1 MGWQLAGGKILMN
14 KIELLAP
21 AGSLEKLKTAILF
34 GADAVYCGGLNFGL
48 RAGADNFTVEELKE
62 GIKFAHQHDKKV
74 YMTLN
79 MIPHNKELAQLPEY
93 IEKIKELKLDA
104 LIISDPGVFAFV
116 KKEMPEMEIHISTQA
131 NNVNWASALFWAEQ
145 GAERIILARE
155 LDRDEIKEIAEKT
168 EGKVELEYFVHGAM
182 CISYSGR
189 CLLSNYFVGRDA
201 NKGDCAQ
208 SCRWQYHL
216 VEEQRPGEYYPIE
229 ENDQGTFVMNS
240 RDLNLAEE
248 IPELIEMGLSSLKV
262 EGRMKSVHYAATVIN
277 TYRQLIDQYFAD
289 PENYEADPKLL
300 AELRKISHRD
310 YTKGFYYGKP
320 GSEGQRYE
328 SSSYLRSY
336 DFMGVV
342 KDYDPAAKEAVIE
355 VRNKIFKGDELELV
369 VPGQKTF
376 TINADYLLDEEGAE
390 IKAAPHPKQLI
401 KIPLTKEVPVGSL
414 LRRQKEN

>member
-1 MGWQLAGGKILMN
+1 MN
-14 KIELLAP
+14 KLELLAP

-48 RAGADNFTVEELKE
+48 RAGADNFTVEELAE
-62 GIKFAHQHDKKV
+62 GIEFAHQRDKKV

-93 IEKIKELKLDA
+93 IEQIKKLNLDA
-104 LIISDPGVFAFV
+104 LIISDPGVFAFI

-155 LDRDEIKEIAEKT
+155 LSRNEIEEIADKT
-168 EGKVELEYFVHGAM
+168 AGKVELEYFVHGAM

-208 SCRWQYHL
+208 SCRWKYHL
-216 VEEQRPGEYYPIE
+216 VEEKRPGEYYPIE
-229 ENDQGTFVMNS
+229 ENDQGTFIMNS

-248 IPELIEMGLSSLKV
+248 IPELIELGLSSLKI
-262 EGRMKSVHYAATVIN
+262 EGRMKSVHYTATVVN
-277 TYRQLIDQYFAD
+277 TYRQLIDQYYENPENFETD
-289 PENYEADPKLL
+289 PELL

-320 GSEGQRYE
+320 GAEGQRYE
-328 SSSYLRSY
+328 SSSYLRTY
-336 DFMGVV
+336 DFMGVI
-342 KDYDPAAKEAVIE
+342 KDYDPTQKEAVVE
-355 VRNKIFKGDELELV
+355 VRNKIFKGDQLELV
-369 VPGQKTF
+369 VPGQKSF
-376 TINADYLLDEEGAE
+376 TITANYLLNEEGE
-390 IKAAPHPKQLI
+390 KIEAAPHPKQLI
-401 KIPLTKEVPVGSL
+401 KIPLASEVPDGSL

>member
-1 MGWQLAGGKILMN
+1 MN
-14 KIELLAP
+14 KVELLAP

-48 RAGADNFTVEELKE
+48 RAGADNFTVEELKA
-62 GIKFAHQHDKKV
+62 GIEFAHQRDKKV

-79 MIPHNKELAQLPEY
+79 MIPHNEELAQLPEY
-93 IEKIKELKLDA
+93 IEQIKELNLDA

-116 KKEMPEMEIHISTQA
+116 KEEMPEMEIHISTQA

-155 LDRDEIKEIAEKT
+155 LSRDEVREIAEKT
-168 EGKVELEYFVHGAM
+168 AGKIELEYFVHGAM

-208 SCRWQYHL
+208 SCRWKYHL
-216 VEEQRPGEYYPIE
+216 VEEKRPGEYYPIA
-229 ENDQGTFVMNS
+229 ENDEGTFIMNS

-248 IPELIEMGLSSLKV
+248 IPELIEMGLSSLKI
-262 EGRMKSVHYAATVIN
+262 EGRMKSVHYAATVVN
-277 TYRQLIDQYFAD
+277 TYRQLIDQYYED
-289 PENYEADPKLL
+289 PKNFEPDPKLL

-320 GSEGQRYE
+320 GAEGQRYE
-328 SSSYLRSY
+328 SSSYLRTY
-336 DFMGVV
+336 DFMGVI
-342 KDYDPAAKEAVIE
+342 KDYDAAKQEAVVE
-355 VRNKIFKGDELELV
+355 VRNKIFKGDQLELI
-369 VPGQKTF
+369 VPGRKTF
-376 TINADYLLDEEGAE
+376 TINAAYLINEEGKE
-390 IKAAPHPKQLI
+390 IEAAPHPKQLI
-401 KIPLTKEVPVGSL
+401 KIPISSEIPAGSL
-414 LRRQKEN
+414 LRRKKGD

>member
-1 MGWQLAGGKILMN
+1 MN
-14 KIELLAP
+14 KVELLAP

-48 RAGADNFTVEELKE
+48 RAGADNFTVEELEE
-62 GIKFAHQHDKKV
+62 GIEFAHQRNKKV

-93 IEKIKELKLDA
+93 IDQIKKLNLDA
-104 LIISDPGVFAFV
+104 LIISDPGVFAAV
-116 KKEMPEMEIHISTQA
+116 KKEMPEMEVHISTQA
-131 NNVNWASALFWAEQ
+131 NNVNWASALFWADQ

-155 LDRDEIKEIAEKT
+155 LSREEIKEIIAKT
-168 EGKVELEYFVHGAM
+168 KGRVELEYFVHGAM

-208 SCRWQYHL
+208 SCRWKYHL
-216 VEEQRPGEYYPIE
+216 VEEKRPGEYYPVE
-229 ENDQGTFVMNS
+229 ENDQGTFIMNS

-248 IPELIEMGLSSLKV
+248 IPELIDIGLSSLKI
-262 EGRMKSVHYAATVIN
+262 EGRMKSIHYAATVVN
-277 TYRQLIDQYFAD
+277 TYRQLIDQYYRDPENFKAD
-289 PENYEADPKLL
+289 PELL

-320 GSEGQRYE
+320 GAEGQRYE

-342 KDYDPAAKEAVIE
+342 REYDNSKKEAVVE
-355 VRNKIFKGDELELV
+355 VRNKIFKGDELEFI

-376 TINADYLLDEEGAE
+376 TVNASYLLNEEGAE
-390 IKAAPHPKQLI
+390 IDSAPHPKQLI
-401 KIPLTKEVPVGSL
+401 RIPLKIEVPAGSL

>member
-1 MGWQLAGGKILMN
+1 MN
-14 KIELLAP
+14 KVELLAP

-48 RAGADNFTVEELKE
+48 RAGADNFTVEELEE
-62 GIKFAHQHDKKV
+62 GIEFAHQRDKKV

-79 MIPHNKELAQLPEY
+79 MIPHNQELAQLPEY
-93 IEKIKELKLDA
+93 IEEIKKLKLDA
-104 LIISDPGVFAFV
+104 LIISDPGVFAAV
-116 KKEMPEMEIHISTQA
+116 RREMPEMEIHISTQA

-155 LDRDEIKEIAEKT
+155 LSRDEIKEIAAKT

-208 SCRWQYHL
+208 SCRWKYHL
-216 VEEQRPGEYYPIE
+216 VEEKRPGEYYPIE
-229 ENDQGTFVMNS
+229 ENDQGTFIMNS

-248 IPELIEMGLSSLKV
+248 IPELIELGISSLKI
-262 EGRMKSVHYAATVIN
+262 EGRMKSVHYAATVVN
-277 TYRQLIDQYFAD
+277 TYRQLIDRYYED
-289 PENYEADPKLL
+289 PDNYEADPELL

-320 GSEGQRYE
+320 GAEGQRYE
-328 SSSYLRSY
+328 SSSYLRTY

-342 KDYDPAAKEAVIE
+342 KDYDSENKEAVVE
-355 VRNKIFKGDELELV
+355 VRNKIFKGDELELI

-376 TINADYLLDEEGAE
+376 TVTADYLLDEEGAE
-390 IKAAPHPKQLI
+390 IEAAPHPKQLI
-401 KIPLTKEVPVGSL
+401 KIPLAAEVPAGSL

>member
-1 MGWQLAGGKILMN
+1 MN
-14 KIELLAP
+14 KVELLAP

-48 RAGADNFTVEELKE
+48 RAGADNFTVEELIE
-62 GIKFAHQHDKKV
+62 GIEYAHRRDKKV

-79 MIPHNKELAQLPEY
+79 MIPHNQELAQLPEY
-93 IEKIKELKLDA
+93 IEKIKKLKLDA
-104 LIISDPGVFAFV
+104 LIISDPGVFALV
-116 KKEMPEMEIHISTQA
+116 NREMPEMEIHISTQA

-155 LDRDEIKEIAEKT
+155 LSREEIKEIAART
-168 EGKVELEYFVHGAM
+168 EGEIELEYFVHGAM

-208 SCRWQYHL
+208 SCRWKYHL
-216 VEEQRPGEYYPIE
+216 VEEKRPGEYYPIE
-229 ENDQGTFVMNS
+229 ENDQGTFIMNS

-248 IPELIEMGLSSLKV
+248 IPELIEMGLSSLKI
-262 EGRMKSVHYAATVIN
+262 EGRMKSVHYAATVVN
-277 TYRQLIDQYFAD
+277 TYRQLIDGYYQD
-289 PENYEADPKLL
+289 PENFKPDPELL

-320 GSEGQRYE
+320 GAAGQRYE
-328 SSSYLRSY
+328 SSSYLRTY

-342 KDYDPAAKEAVIE
+342 RDYDSEAEEALVE
-355 VRNKIFKGDELELV
+355 VRNKIFKGDQLELV
-369 VPGQKTF
+369 VPGRKTF
-376 TINADYLLDEEGAE
+376 TITAAYLLDQEGAE
-390 IKAAPHPKQLI
+390 IEAAPHPKQLI
-401 KIPLTKEVPVGSL
+401 KIPLTQKVPAGSL
-414 LRRQKEN
+414 LRREKEN

>member
-1 MGWQLAGGKILMN
+1 MDKV
-14 KIELLAP
+14 ELLAP
-21 AGSLEKLKTAILF
+21 AGSLEKLKTAIFF

-48 RAGADNFTVEELKE
+48 RAGADNFTVQELKE
-62 GIKFAHQHDKKV
+62 GIDFAHQRDKKV

-79 MIPHNKELAQLPEY
+79 MIPHNKELDQLPEY
-93 IEKIKELKLDA
+93 IEKIKELDLDA

-155 LDRDEIKEIAEKT
+155 LSKEEIKEIAQKT
-168 EGKVELEYFVHGAM
+168 DGEVELEYFVHGAM

-208 SCRWQYHL
+208 SCRWKYHL
-216 VEEQRPGEYYPIE
+216 VEEKRPGEYYPIE
-229 ENDQGTFVMNS
+229 ENDQGTFIMNS

-248 IPELIEMGLSSLKV
+248 IGELIELGLSSLKV

-277 TYRQLIDQYFAD
+277 TYRQLIDQYYENTADFKAD
-289 PENYEADPKLL
+289 PELL

-320 GSEGQRYE
+320 GSKGQRYE
-328 SSSYLRSY
+328 SSSYLRTY

-342 KDYDPAAKEAVIE
+342 KGYDSENKEALIE
-355 VRNKIFKGDELELV
+355 VRNKIFKGDDLEFI

-376 TINADYLLDEEGAE
+376 TIKAEYLINEEGEE
-390 IKAAPHPKQLI
+390 IEAAPHPKQLI
-401 KIPLTKEVPVGSL
+401 KIPLNREIPAGSL
-414 LRRQKEN
+414 LRREK

>member
-1 MGWQLAGGKILMN
+1 MN

-21 AGSLEKLKTAILF
+21 AGSLEKLKTSILF

-48 RAGADNFTVEELKE
+48 RAGADNFSVEELKE
-62 GIKFAHQHDKKV
+62 GIEFAHQRDKKV

-93 IEKIKELKLDA
+93 IEEIRELNLDA

-155 LDRDEIKEIAEKT
+155 LDRDEIKEIAAKT
-168 EGKVELEYFVHGAM
+168 DGKVELEYFVHGAM

-208 SCRWQYHL
+208 SCRWKYHL
-216 VEEQRPGEYYPIE
+216 VEEKRPGEYYPIE
-229 ENDQGTFVMNS
+229 ENDQGTFIMNS

-248 IPELIEMGLSSLKV
+248 IPELIEIGLSSLKI
-262 EGRMKSVHYAATVIN
+262 EGRMKSVHYAAAVVN
-277 TYRQLIDQYFAD
+277 TYRQLIDQYYAD
-289 PENYEADPKLL
+289 PENYQADPKLL

-328 SSSYLRSY
+328 SSSYLRTY

-342 KDYDPAAKEAVIE
+342 KAYDPEAQEAVVE
-355 VRNKIFKGDELELV
+355 VRNKIFKGDELEFI

-376 TINADYLLDEEGAE
+376 TIRADYLLDEEGAE
-390 IKAAPHPKQLI
+390 IEAAPHPKQLI
-401 KIPLTKEVPVGSL
+401 KIPLTEEVPIGSL

>member
-1 MGWQLAGGKILMN
+1 
-14 KIELLAP
+14 
-21 AGSLEKLKTAILF
+21 
-34 GADAVYCGGLNFGL
+34 
-48 RAGADNFTVEELKE
+48 
-62 GIKFAHQHDKKV
+62 
-74 YMTLN
+74 
-79 MIPHNKELAQLPEY
+79 
-93 IEKIKELKLDA
+93 
-104 LIISDPGVFAFV
+104 
-116 KKEMPEMEIHISTQA
+116 MPEMEIHISTQA

-155 LDRDEIKEIAEKT
+155 LDRDEIKEIAAKT

-208 SCRWQYHL
+208 SCRWKYHL
-216 VEEQRPGEYYPIE
+216 VEEKRPGEYYPIE
-229 ENDQGTFVMNS
+229 ENDQGTFIMNS

-248 IPELIEMGLSSLKV
+248 IPELIEIGLSSLKI
-262 EGRMKSVHYAATVIN
+262 EGRMKSVHYAAAVVN
-277 TYRQLIDQYFAD
+277 TYRQLIDQYYAD
-289 PENYEADPKLL
+289 PENYQADPKLL

-328 SSSYLRSY
+328 SSSYLRTY

-342 KDYDPAAKEAVIE
+342 KAYDPEAQEAVVE
-355 VRNKIFKGDELELV
+355 VRNKIFKGDELEFI

-376 TINADYLLDEEGAE
+376 TIRADYLLDEEGAE
-390 IKAAPHPKQLI
+390 IEAAPHPKQLI
-401 KIPLTKEVPVGSL
+401 KIPLTEEVPIGSL

>member
-1 MGWQLAGGKILMN
+1 MN
-14 KIELLAP
+14 KVELLAP

-48 RAGADNFTVEELKE
+48 RAGADNFTVEELVE
-62 GIKFAHQHDKKV
+62 GIEFAHQREKQV

-93 IEKIKELKLDA
+93 IEQIKKLNLDA

-155 LDRDEIKEIAEKT
+155 LGRDEIKEMAEKT
-168 EGKVELEYFVHGAM
+168 KGQVELEYFVHGAM

-208 SCRWQYHL
+208 SCRWKYHL
-216 VEEQRPGEYYPIE
+216 VEEKRPGEYYPIE
-229 ENDQGTFVMNS
+229 ENDQGTFIMNS

-248 IPELIEMGLSSLKV
+248 IGELIEIGLSSLKV

-277 TYRQLIDQYFAD
+277 TYRQLIDQYYEDPENFEAD
-289 PENYEADPKLL
+289 PELL

-310 YTKGFYYGKP
+310 YTSGFYYGNP
-320 GSEGQRYE
+320 GAEGQRYE
-328 SSSYLRSY
+328 SSSYLRTY

-342 KDYDPAAKEAVIE
+342 KAYDQAAEEAVVE
-355 VRNKIFKGDELELV
+355 VRNKIFKDDRLELV
-369 VPGQKTF
+369 IPGRKTF
-376 TINADYLLDEEGAE
+376 TITADYLLNDEGAE
-390 IKAAPHPKQLI
+390 IEAAPHPKQLI
-401 KIPLTKEVPVGSL
+401 RIPIAAEVPAGSL
-414 LRRQKEN
+414 LRRKKEN

>member
-1 MGWQLAGGKILMN
+1 MN

-21 AGSLEKLKTAILF
+21 AGSLEKLKTSILF

-48 RAGADNFTVEELKE
+48 RAGADNFSVEELKE
-62 GIKFAHQHDKKV
+62 GIEFAHQRDKKV

-93 IEKIKELKLDA
+93 IEEIRGLNLDA

-155 LDRDEIKEIAEKT
+155 LDRDEIKEIAAKT

-208 SCRWQYHL
+208 SCRWKYHL
-216 VEEQRPGEYYPIE
+216 VEEKRPGEYYPIE
-229 ENDQGTFVMNS
+229 ENDQGTFIMNS

-248 IPELIEMGLSSLKV
+248 IPELIEIGLSSLKI
-262 EGRMKSVHYAATVIN
+262 EGRMKSVHYAAAVVN
-277 TYRQLIDQYFAD
+277 TYRQLIDQYYAD
-289 PENYEADPKLL
+289 PENYQADPKLL
-300 AELRKISHRD
+300 SELRKISHRD

-328 SSSYLRSY
+328 SSSYLRTY

-342 KDYDPAAKEAVIE
+342 KAYDPEAQEAVVE
-355 VRNKIFKGDELELV
+355 VRNKIFKGDELEFI

-376 TINADYLLDEEGAE
+376 TIRVDYLLDEEGAE
-390 IKAAPHPKQLI
+390 IEAAPHPKQLI
-401 KIPLTKEVPVGSL
+401 KIPLTEEVPIGSL

>member
-1 MGWQLAGGKILMN
+1 MN
-14 KIELLAP
+14 KVELLAP

-48 RAGADNFTVEELKE
+48 RAGADNFTVEELVE
-62 GIKFAHQHDKKV
+62 GIEFAHQREKQV

-93 IEKIKELKLDA
+93 IEQIKKLNLDA

-131 NNVNWASALFWAEQ
+131 NNVNWASALFWAAQ

-155 LDRDEIKEIAEKT
+155 LGRDEIKEMAEKT
-168 EGKVELEYFVHGAM
+168 KGQVELEYFVHGAM

-189 CLLSNYFVGRDA
+189 CLLSNYFVGRYA

-208 SCRWQYHL
+208 SCRWKYHL
-216 VEEQRPGEYYPIE
+216 VEEKRPGEYYPIE
-229 ENDQGTFVMNS
+229 ENDQGTFIMNS

-248 IPELIEMGLSSLKV
+248 IGELIEIGLSSLKV

-277 TYRQLIDQYFAD
+277 TYRQLIDQYYEDPENFEAD
-289 PENYEADPKLL
+289 PELL

-310 YTKGFYYGKP
+310 YTSGFYYGNP
-320 GSEGQRYE
+320 GAEGQRYE
-328 SSSYLRSY
+328 SSSYLRTY

-342 KDYDPAAKEAVIE
+342 KAYDQAAEEAVVE
-355 VRNKIFKGDELELV
+355 VRNKIFKDDRLELV
-369 VPGQKTF
+369 IPGRKTF
-376 TINADYLLDEEGAE
+376 TITADYLLNDEGAE
-390 IKAAPHPKQLI
+390 IEAAPHPKQLI
-401 KIPLTKEVPVGSL
+401 RIPIAAEVPAGSL
-414 LRRQKEN
+414 LRRKKEN

>member
-1 MGWQLAGGKILMN
+1 MN
-14 KIELLAP
+14 KVELLAP

-48 RAGADNFTVEELKE
+48 RAGADNFTVEELEE
-62 GIKFAHQHDKKV
+62 GIEFAHQRDKKV

-79 MIPHNKELAQLPEY
+79 MIPHNQELAQLPEY
-93 IEKIKELKLDA
+93 IEEIKKLKLDA
-104 LIISDPGVFAFV
+104 LIISDPGVFAAV
-116 KKEMPEMEIHISTQA
+116 RREMPEMEIHISTQA

-155 LDRDEIKEIAEKT
+155 LSRDEIKEIAAKT

-208 SCRWQYHL
+208 SCRWKYHL
-216 VEEQRPGEYYPIE
+216 VEEKRPGEYYPIE
-229 ENDQGTFVMNS
+229 ENDQGTFIMNS

-248 IPELIEMGLSSLKV
+248 VPELIELGLSSLKI
-262 EGRMKSVHYAATVIN
+262 EGRMKSVHYAATVVN
-277 TYRQLIDQYFAD
+277 TYRQLIDRYYED
-289 PENYEADPKLL
+289 PDNYEADPELL

-320 GSEGQRYE
+320 GAEGQRYE
-328 SSSYLRSY
+328 SSSYLRTY

-342 KDYDPAAKEAVIE
+342 KDYDSENKEALVE
-355 VRNKIFKGDELELV
+355 VRNKIFKGDELELI

-376 TINADYLLDEEGAE
+376 TVTADYLLDEEGAE
-390 IKAAPHPKQLI
+390 IEAAPHPKQLI
-401 KIPLTKEVPVGSL
+401 KIPLAAEVPAGSL

>member
-1 MGWQLAGGKILMN
+1 MN
-14 KIELLAP
+14 KVELLAP

-48 RAGADNFTVEELKE
+48 RAGADNLTVEELEE
-62 GIKFAHQHDKKV
+62 GIRFAHQRDKKI

-93 IEKIKELKLDA
+93 IDKIKKLNLDA
-104 LIISDPGVFAFV
+104 LIISDPGVFALV

-155 LDRDEIKEIAEKT
+155 LSRDEIKEITAKT
-168 EGKVELEYFVHGAM
+168 KGEIELEYFVHGAM

-216 VEEQRPGEYYPIE
+216 VEEKRPGEYYPIA
-229 ENDQGTFVMNS
+229 ENDQGTFIMNS
-240 RDLNLAEE
+240 RDLNLAAE
-248 IPELIEMGLSSLKV
+248 IGELIELGLSSLKV

-277 TYRQLIDQYFAD
+277 TYRQLIDQYYQDPDNFEAD
-289 PENYEADPKLL
+289 PELL

-310 YTKGFYYGKP
+310 YTKGFYYGRP
-320 GSEGQRYE
+320 GAEGQRYE
-328 SSSYLRSY
+328 SSSYLRTY

-342 KDYDPAAKEAVIE
+342 KDYDQAAGEAVVE
-355 VRNKIFKGDELELV
+355 VRNKIFKGDQLELII
-369 VPGQKTF
+369 PGRKTF
-376 TINADYLLDEEGAE
+376 TITADYLLDEEGAE
-390 IKAAPHPKQLI
+390 IEAAPHPKQLI
-401 KIPLTKEVPVGSL
+401 KIPLAEEIPAGSL

>member
-1 MGWQLAGGKILMN
+1 MN

-21 AGSLEKLKTAILF
+21 AGSLEKLKTSILF

-48 RAGADNFTVEELKE
+48 RAGADNFSVEELKE
-62 GIKFAHQHDKKV
+62 GIEFAHQRDKKV

-79 MIPHNKELAQLPEY
+79 MIPHNEELAQLPEY
-93 IEKIKELKLDA
+93 IEEIRGLNLDA

-155 LDRDEIKEIAEKT
+155 LDRDEIKEIAAKT
-168 EGKVELEYFVHGAM
+168 DGKVELEYFVHGAM

-208 SCRWQYHL
+208 SCRWKYHL
-216 VEEQRPGEYYPIE
+216 VEEKRPGEYYPIE
-229 ENDQGTFVMNS
+229 ENDQGTFIMNS

-248 IPELIEMGLSSLKV
+248 IPELIEIGLSSLKI
-262 EGRMKSVHYAATVIN
+262 EGRMKSVHYAAAVVN
-277 TYRQLIDQYFAD
+277 TYRQLIDQYYAD
-289 PENYEADPKLL
+289 PENYQADPKLL

-328 SSSYLRSY
+328 SSSYLRTY

-342 KDYDPAAKEAVIE
+342 KAYDPEAQEAVVE
-355 VRNKIFKGDELELV
+355 VRNKIFKGDELEFI

-376 TINADYLLDEEGAE
+376 TIRADYLLDEEGAE
-390 IKAAPHPKQLI
+390 IEAAPHPKQLI
-401 KIPLTKEVPVGSL
+401 KISLTEEVPIGSL

>member
-1 MGWQLAGGKILMN
+1 MN

-21 AGSLEKLKTAILF
+21 AGSLEKLKTSILF

-48 RAGADNFTVEELKE
+48 RAGADNFSVEELKE
-62 GIKFAHQHDKKV
+62 GIEFAHQRDKKV

-79 MIPHNKELAQLPEY
+79 MIPHNEELAQLPEY
-93 IEKIKELKLDA
+93 IEEIRGLNLDA

-155 LDRDEIKEIAEKT
+155 LDRDEIKEIAAKT
-168 EGKVELEYFVHGAM
+168 DGKVELEYFVHGAM

-208 SCRWQYHL
+208 SCRWKYHL
-216 VEEQRPGEYYPIE
+216 VEEKRPGEYYPIE
-229 ENDQGTFVMNS
+229 ENDQGTFIMNS

-248 IPELIEMGLSSLKV
+248 IPELIEIGLSSLKI
-262 EGRMKSVHYAATVIN
+262 EGRMKSVHYAAAVVN
-277 TYRQLIDQYFAD
+277 TYRQLIDQYYAD
-289 PENYEADPKLL
+289 PENYQADPKLL

-328 SSSYLRSY
+328 SSSYLRTY

-342 KDYDPAAKEAVIE
+342 KAYDPEAQEAVVE
-355 VRNKIFKGDELELV
+355 VRNKIFKGDELEFI

-376 TINADYLLDEEGAE
+376 TIRADYLLDEEGAE
-390 IKAAPHPKQLI
+390 IEAAPHPKQLI
-401 KIPLTKEVPVGSL
+401 KIPLTEEVPIGSL

>member
-1 MGWQLAGGKILMN
+1 MN
-14 KIELLAP
+14 KVELLAP

-48 RAGADNFTVEELKE
+48 RAGADNFTVEELE
-62 GIKFAHQHDKKV
+62 DGIEFAHQRDKKV

-79 MIPHNKELAQLPEY
+79 MIPHNRELAQLPEY
-93 IEKIKELKLDA
+93 IEQIKKLNLDA

-155 LDRDEIKEIAEKT
+155 LSRDEIEEIADKT

-208 SCRWQYHL
+208 SCRWKYHL
-216 VEEQRPGEYYPIE
+216 VEEKRPGEYYTIE
-229 ENDQGTFVMNS
+229 ENDQGTFIMNS

-248 IPELIEMGLSSLKV
+248 IPELIELGLSSLKI
-262 EGRMKSVHYAATVIN
+262 EGRMKSVHYAATVVN
-277 TYRQLIDQYFAD
+277 TYRQLIDQYYENPENFEAD
-289 PENYEADPKLL
+289 PELL

-320 GSEGQRYE
+320 GAEGQRYE
-328 SSSYLRSY
+328 SSSYLRTY
-336 DFMGVV
+336 DFMGVIKGYV
-342 KDYDPAAKEAVIE
+342 PTQAEAIVE
-355 VRNKIFKGDELELV
+355 VRNKIFKGDQLELV
-369 VPGQKTF
+369 VPGQKSF
-376 TINADYLLDEEGAE
+376 TITADYLLNEEGEE
-390 IKAAPHPKQLI
+390 IEAAPHPKQLI
-401 KIPLTKEVPVGSL
+401 KIPLASEVPDGSL

>member
-1 MGWQLAGGKILMN
+1 MN
-14 KIELLAP
+14 KVELLAP

-48 RAGADNFTVEELKE
+48 RAGADNFTVKELKE
-62 GIKFAHQHDKKV
+62 GIEFAHQREKKV

-79 MIPHNKELAQLPEY
+79 MIPHNEELAQLPEY
-93 IEKIKELKLDA
+93 IEQIKKLNLDA
-104 LIISDPGVFAFV
+104 LIISDPGVFAFI
-116 KKEMPEMEIHISTQA
+116 KKKMPEMEIHISTQA

-155 LDRDEIKEIAEKT
+155 LSQKEIKEISEKT
-168 EGKVELEYFVHGAM
+168 EGKVELEYFIHGAM

-208 SCRWQYHL
+208 SCRWKYHL
-216 VEEQRPGEYYPIE
+216 VEEKRPGEYYPIE
-229 ENDQGTFVMNS
+229 ENDQGTFIMNS
-240 RDLNLAEE
+240 RDLNLAAE
-248 IPELIEMGLSSLKV
+248 IGELIELGISSLKV

-277 TYRQLIDQYFAD
+277 TYRQLIDQY
-289 PENYEADPKLL
+289 YKDPKNFEPEPELL

-320 GSEGQRYE
+320 GAEGQRYE
-328 SSSYLRSY
+328 SSSYLRTY

-342 KDYDPAAKEAVIE
+342 KDYDQTKKEAVVE
-355 VRNKIFKGDELELV
+355 VRNKIFKGDQLELI
-369 VPGQKTF
+369 VPGRNTF
-376 TINADYLLDEEGAE
+376 TITADYLLDEEGAE
-390 IKAAPHPKQLI
+390 IEAAPHPKQLI
-401 KIPLTKEVPVGSL
+401 KIPLAKEIPAGSL

>member
-1 MGWQLAGGKILMN
+1 MN

-21 AGSLEKLKTAILF
+21 AGNLEKLKTAILF

-48 RAGADNFTVEELKE
+48 RAGADNFSVEELKQ
-62 GIKFAHQHDKKV
+62 GIEFAHQRDKRV

-79 MIPHNKELAQLPEY
+79 MIPHNEELAQLPEY
-93 IEKIKELKLDA
+93 IEKIKVLNLDA

-116 KKEMPEMEIHISTQA
+116 KKEIPEMEIHISTQA

-155 LDRDEIKEIAEKT
+155 LSRAELKEISRKT
-168 EGKVELEYFVHGAM
+168 KNKVELEYFVHGAM

-216 VEEQRPGEYYPIE
+216 VEEKRPGEYYPIK
-229 ENDQGTFVMNS
+229 ENEKGTFIMNS
-240 RDLNLAEE
+240 RDLNLAAE
-248 IPELIEMGLSSLKV
+248 IPELIELGLSSLKI
-262 EGRMKSVHYAATVIN
+262 EGRMKSVHYTATVIN
-277 TYRQLIDQYFAD
+277 TYRQLIDQYYKDPVNFEAD
-289 PENYEADPKLL
+289 PELL

-310 YTKGFYYGKP
+310 YTKGFYYGEP
-320 GSEGQRYE
+320 GAEGQRYE
-328 SSSYLRSY
+328 SSSYLRTY

-342 KDYDPAAKEAVIE
+342 KEYNSEKEEAVVE
-355 VRNKIFKGDELELV
+355 VRNKIFKGDKLELI

-376 TINADYLLDEEGAE
+376 TITATYLINAEDQKIE
-390 IKAAPHPKQLI
+390 AAPHPKQLI
-401 KIPLTKEVPVGSL
+401 KIPIKKKIPVGSL

>member
-1 MGWQLAGGKILMN
+1 MN

-48 RAGADNFTVEELKE
+48 RAGADNFSVEELQE
-62 GIKFAHQHDKKV
+62 GIEFAHQRHKKV

-79 MIPHNKELAQLPEY
+79 MIPHNEELAQLPEY
-93 IEKIKELKLDA
+93 IEKIKFLNLDA

-116 KKEMPEMEIHISTQA
+116 KQEMPEMEIHISTQA
-131 NNVNWASALFWAEQ
+131 NNVNWASALFWADQ

-155 LDRDEIKEIAEKT
+155 LNRDEIKEMAAKT
-168 EGKVELEYFVHGAM
+168 EGRVELEYFVHGAM

-208 SCRWQYHL
+208 SCRWKYHL
-216 VEEQRPGEYYPIE
+216 VEEQRPGEYYPIK
-229 ENDQGTFVMNS
+229 ENDQGTFIMNS

-248 IPELIEMGLSSLKV
+248 IPELIEIGLSSLKV

-277 TYRQLIDQYFAD
+277 TYRQLIDQYYQD
-289 PENYEADPKLL
+289 PENYEADPELL
-300 AELRKISHRD
+300 ADLRKISHRD

-320 GSEGQRYE
+320 GSEGQRYQ

-342 KDYDPAAKEAVIE
+342 KDYDAAAEEALIE

-376 TINADYLLDEEGAE
+376 TIKAAYLLDEEGVD
-390 IKAAPHPKQLI
+390 IDAAPHPKQLI
-401 KIPLTKEVPVGSL
+401 RIPLKREIPTGSL

>member
-1 MGWQLAGGKILMN
+1 MN

-21 AGSLEKLKTAILF
+21 AGSLEKLKTSILF
-34 GADAVYCGGLNFGL
+34 GVDAVYCGGLNFGL
-48 RAGADNFTVEELKE
+48 RAGADNFSVEELKE
-62 GIKFAHQHDKKV
+62 GIEFAHQRDKKV

-79 MIPHNKELAQLPEY
+79 MIPHNEELAQLPEY
-93 IEKIKELKLDA
+93 IEEIRGLNLDA

-155 LDRDEIKEIAEKT
+155 LDRDEIKEIAAKT

-208 SCRWQYHL
+208 SCRWKYHL
-216 VEEQRPGEYYPIE
+216 VEEKRPGEYYPIE
-229 ENDQGTFVMNS
+229 ENDQGTFIMNS

-248 IPELIEMGLSSLKV
+248 IPELIEIGLSSLKI
-262 EGRMKSVHYAATVIN
+262 EGRMKSVHYAAAVVN
-277 TYRQLIDQYFAD
+277 TYRQLIDQYYAD
-289 PENYEADPKLL
+289 PENYQADPKLL

-328 SSSYLRSY
+328 SSSYLRTY

-342 KDYDPAAKEAVIE
+342 KAYDPEAQEAVVE
-355 VRNKIFKGDELELV
+355 VRNKIFKGDELEFI

-376 TINADYLLDEEGAE
+376 TIRADYLLDEEGAE
-390 IKAAPHPKQLI
+390 IEAAPHPKQLI
-401 KIPLTKEVPVGSL
+401 KIPLTEEVPIGSL

>member
-1 MGWQLAGGKILMN
+1 MN
-14 KIELLAP
+14 KVELLAP

-48 RAGADNFTVEELKE
+48 RAGADNFTVEELEE
-62 GIKFAHQHDKKV
+62 GIRFAHQRDKKI

-79 MIPHNKELAQLPEY
+79 MIPHNEELAQLPEY
-93 IEKIKELKLDA
+93 IDKIKKLNLDA
-104 LIISDPGVFAFV
+104 LIISDPGVFALV

-155 LDRDEIKEIAEKT
+155 LSRDEIKEITAKT
-168 EGKVELEYFVHGAM
+168 KGEIELEYFVHGAM

-216 VEEQRPGEYYPIE
+216 VEEKRPGEYYPIA
-229 ENDQGTFVMNS
+229 ENDQGTFIMNS
-240 RDLNLAEE
+240 RDLNLAAE
-248 IPELIEMGLSSLKV
+248 IGELIELGLSSLKV

-277 TYRQLIDQYFAD
+277 TYRQLIDQYYQDPDNFEAD
-289 PENYEADPKLL
+289 PELL

-310 YTKGFYYGKP
+310 YTKGFYYGRP
-320 GSEGQRYE
+320 GAEGQRYE
-328 SSSYLRSY
+328 SSSYLRTY

-342 KDYDPAAKEAVIE
+342 KDYDQAAGEALVE
-355 VRNKIFKGDELELV
+355 VRNKIFKGDQLELII
-369 VPGQKTF
+369 PGRKTF
-376 TINADYLLDEEGAE
+376 TITADYLLDEEGAE
-390 IKAAPHPKQLI
+390 IEAAPHPKQLI
-401 KIPLTKEVPVGSL
+401 KIPLAEEIPAGSL

>member
-1 MGWQLAGGKILMN
+1 MN

-21 AGSLEKLKTAILF
+21 AGSLEKLKTSILF

-48 RAGADNFTVEELKE
+48 RAGADNFSVEELKE
-62 GIKFAHQHDKKV
+62 GIEFAHQRDKKV

-79 MIPHNKELAQLPEY
+79 MIPHNEELAQLPEY
-93 IEKIKELKLDA
+93 IEEIRGLNLDA

-155 LDRDEIKEIAEKT
+155 LDRDEIKEIAAKT

-208 SCRWQYHL
+208 SCRWKYHL
-216 VEEQRPGEYYPIE
+216 VEEKRPGEYYPIE
-229 ENDQGTFVMNS
+229 ENDQGTFIMNS

-248 IPELIEMGLSSLKV
+248 IPELIEIGLSSLKI
-262 EGRMKSVHYAATVIN
+262 EGRMKSVHYAAAVVN
-277 TYRQLIDQYFAD
+277 TYRQLIDQYYAD
-289 PENYEADPKLL
+289 PENYQADPKLL

-328 SSSYLRSY
+328 SSSYLRTY

-342 KDYDPAAKEAVIE
+342 KAYDPEAQEAVVE
-355 VRNKIFKGDELELV
+355 VRNKIFKGDELEFI

-376 TINADYLLDEEGAE
+376 TIRADYLLDEEGAE
-390 IKAAPHPKQLI
+390 IEAAPHPKQLI
-401 KIPLTKEVPVGSL
+401 KIPLTEEVPIGSL

>member
-1 MGWQLAGGKILMN
+1 MN
-14 KIELLAP
+14 KVELLAP

-48 RAGADNFTVEELKE
+48 RAGADNFTVEELE
-62 GIKFAHQHDKKV
+62 AGIEFAHQRDKKV

-93 IEKIKELKLDA
+93 IEQIKKLNLDA
-104 LIISDPGVFAFV
+104 LIISDPGVFASV
-116 KKEMPEMEIHISTQA
+116 KREMPEMEIHISTQA

-155 LDRDEIKEIAEKT
+155 LSRDEIKEMAEKT
-168 EGKVELEYFVHGAM
+168 KGKVELEYFVHGAM

-208 SCRWQYHL
+208 SCRWKYHL
-216 VEEQRPGEYYPIE
+216 VEEKRPGEYYPIE
-229 ENDQGTFVMNS
+229 ENDQGTFIMNS

-248 IPELIEMGLSSLKV
+248 IGELIELGLSSLKV

-277 TYRQLIDQYFAD
+277 TYRQLIDQYYKDPENFEAD
-289 PENYEADPKLL
+289 PELL

-320 GSEGQRYE
+320 GAEGQRYE

-342 KDYDPAAKEAVIE
+342 RDYDSAEAEAVVE
-355 VRNKIFKGDELELV
+355 VRNKIFKGDELEMV
-369 VPGQKTF
+369 VPGRKTF
-376 TINADYLLDEEGAE
+376 TITADYLLNEEGEE
-390 IKAAPHPKQLI
+390 IENAPHPKQLI
-401 KIPLTKEVPVGSL
+401 RIPLAAEVPTGSL

>member
-1 MGWQLAGGKILMN
+1 MN

-48 RAGADNFTVEELKE
+48 RAGADNFSVEELQE
-62 GIKFAHQHDKKV
+62 GIEFAHQRYKKV

-79 MIPHNKELAQLPEY
+79 MIPHNEELAQLPEY
-93 IEKIKELKLDA
+93 IEKIKELNLDA

-116 KKEMPEMEIHISTQA
+116 KKEMPELEIHISTQA
-131 NNVNWASALFWAEQ
+131 NNVNWASALFWADQ

-155 LDRDEIKEIAEKT
+155 LSRDEIKEMAAKT
-168 EGKVELEYFVHGAM
+168 EGRVELEYFVHGAM

-208 SCRWQYHL
+208 SCRWKYHL

-229 ENDQGTFVMNS
+229 ENEQGTFIMNS

-248 IPELIEMGLSSLKV
+248 IPELIEIGLSSLKI
-262 EGRMKSVHYAATVIN
+262 EGRMKSIHYAATVIN
-277 TYRQLIDQYFAD
+277 TYRQLIDQYYQD
-289 PENYEADPKLL
+289 PENYTADPELL

-320 GSEGQRYE
+320 GSEGQRYQ

-342 KDYDPAAKEAVIE
+342 KDYDAAAEEAVIE
-355 VRNKIFKGDELELV
+355 VRNKIFKGDELEFV

-376 TINADYLLDEEGAE
+376 TIKADYLLDDEGIE
-390 IKAAPHPKQLI
+390 IEAAPHPKQLI
-401 KIPLTKEVPVGSL
+401 RIPLKSNIPTGSL

>member
-1 MGWQLAGGKILMN
+1 MN

-21 AGSLEKLKTAILF
+21 AGNLEKLKTAILF

-48 RAGADNFTVEELKE
+48 RAGADNFSVEELKQ
-62 GIKFAHQHDKKV
+62 GIEFAHQRNKRV

-93 IEKIKELKLDA
+93 IEKIKELNLDA

-116 KKEMPEMEIHISTQA
+116 KKEIPEMEIHISTQA

-155 LDRDEIKEIAEKT
+155 ISRDELKEISQKT
-168 EGKVELEYFVHGAM
+168 KGKVDLEYFVHGAM

-216 VEEQRPGEYYPIE
+216 VEEKRPGEYYPIK
-229 ENDQGTFVMNS
+229 ENEKGTFIMNS
-240 RDLNLAEE
+240 RDLNLAAE
-248 IPELIEMGLSSLKV
+248 IPELIELGLSSLKI
-262 EGRMKSVHYAATVIN
+262 EGRMKSVHYTATVVN
-277 TYRQLIDQYFAD
+277 TYRQLIDQYYKDPANFEAD
-289 PENYEADPKLL
+289 PELL

-310 YTKGFYYGKP
+310 YTKGFYYGEP
-320 GSEGQRYE
+320 GAEGQRYK
-328 SSSYLRSY
+328 SSSYLRTY

-342 KDYDPAAKEAVIE
+342 KEYNSEKEEAVVE
-355 VRNKIFKGDELELV
+355 VRNKIFKGDKLELI

-376 TINADYLLDEEGAE
+376 TITADYLINAE
-390 IKAAPHPKQLI
+390 DQKIEAAPHPKQLI
-401 KIPLTKEVPVGSL
+401 KIPVAREIPVGSL

>member
-1 MGWQLAGGKILMN
+1 MN
-14 KIELLAP
+14 KVELLAP

-48 RAGADNFTVEELKE
+48 RAGADNFTVKELKE
-62 GIKFAHQHDKKV
+62 GIEFAHQREKKV

-79 MIPHNKELAQLPEY
+79 MIPHNEELAQLPEY
-93 IEKIKELKLDA
+93 IEQIKKLNLDA

-155 LDRDEIKEIAEKT
+155 LSQKEIKEISEKT
-168 EGKVELEYFVHGAM
+168 KGKVELEYFVHGAM

-208 SCRWQYHL
+208 SCRWKYHL
-216 VEEQRPGEYYPIE
+216 VEEKRPGEYYPIE
-229 ENDQGTFVMNS
+229 ENDQGTFIMNS
-240 RDLNLAEE
+240 RDLNLAAE
-248 IPELIEMGLSSLKV
+248 IGELIELGISSLKV

-277 TYRQLIDQYFAD
+277 TYRQLIDQYYED
-289 PENYEADPKLL
+289 PENFEPEPELL

-328 SSSYLRSY
+328 SSSYLRTY

-342 KDYDPAAKEAVIE
+342 KDYDQAKKEAVVE
-355 VRNKIFKGDELELV
+355 VRNKIFKGDQLELI
-369 VPGQKTF
+369 VPGRNTF
-376 TINADYLLDEEGAE
+376 TITADYLLDEEGAE
-390 IKAAPHPKQLI
+390 IEAAPHPKQLI
-401 KIPLTKEVPVGSL
+401 KIPLAKEIPAGSL

>member
-1 MGWQLAGGKILMN
+1 MN
-14 KIELLAP
+14 KVELLAP

-48 RAGADNFTVEELKE
+48 RAGADNFTVEELEE
-62 GIKFAHQHDKKV
+62 GIEFAHQRDKKV

-79 MIPHNKELAQLPEY
+79 MIPHNQELAQLPEY
-93 IEKIKELKLDA
+93 IEEIKKLKLDA
-104 LIISDPGVFAFV
+104 LIISDPGVFAAV
-116 KKEMPEMEIHISTQA
+116 RREMPEMEIHISTQA

-145 GAERIILARE
+145 GSERIILARE
-155 LDRDEIKEIAEKT
+155 LSRDEIKEIAAKT

-208 SCRWQYHL
+208 SCRWKYHL
-216 VEEQRPGEYYPIE
+216 VEEKRPGEYYPIE
-229 ENDQGTFVMNS
+229 ENDQGTFIMNS

-248 IPELIEMGLSSLKV
+248 IPELIELGLSSLKI
-262 EGRMKSVHYAATVIN
+262 EGRMKSVHYAATVVN
-277 TYRQLIDQYFAD
+277 TYRQLIDRYYED
-289 PENYEADPKLL
+289 PDNYEADPELL

-320 GSEGQRYE
+320 GAEGQRYE
-328 SSSYLRSY
+328 SSSYLRTY

-342 KDYDPAAKEAVIE
+342 KDYDSENKEAVVE
-355 VRNKIFKGDELELV
+355 VRNKIFKGDELELI
-369 VPGQKTF
+369 VPGQITF
-376 TINADYLLDEEGAE
+376 RVTADYLLDEEGAE
-390 IKAAPHPKQLI
+390 IEAAPHPKQLI
-401 KIPLTKEVPVGSL
+401 KIPLAAEVPAGSL

>member
-1 MGWQLAGGKILMN
+1 MN

-48 RAGADNFTVEELKE
+48 RAGADNFSLEELQA
-62 GIKFAHQHDKKV
+62 GIEFAHQRHKKV

-79 MIPHNKELAQLPEY
+79 MIPHNEELAQLPEY
-93 IEKIKELKLDA
+93 IEKIKELNLDA

-116 KKEMPEMEIHISTQA
+116 KKEMPAMEIHISTQA
-131 NNVNWASALFWAEQ
+131 NNVNWASALFWADQ
-145 GAERIILARE
+145 GAERVILARE
-155 LDRDEIKEIAEKT
+155 LSRDEIKEMAAKT
-168 EGKVELEYFVHGAM
+168 EGRVELEYFVHGAM

-208 SCRWQYHL
+208 SCRWKYHL

-229 ENDQGTFVMNS
+229 ENDQGTFIMNS

-248 IPELIEMGLSSLKV
+248 IPELIEIGLSSLKV

-277 TYRQLIDQYFAD
+277 TYRQLIDQYYQD
-289 PENYEADPKLL
+289 PENYEADPELL

-320 GSEGQRYE
+320 GSEGQRYQ

-342 KDYDPAAKEAVIE
+342 KDYDTAAEEAVIE
-355 VRNKIFKGDELELV
+355 VRNKIFKGDELEFV

-376 TINADYLLDEEGAE
+376 TIKADYLLDEEGIE
-390 IKAAPHPKQLI
+390 IEAAPHPKQLI
-401 KIPLTKEVPVGSL
+401 RIPLKNEIPTGSL

>member
-1 MGWQLAGGKILMN
+1 MN

-21 AGSLEKLKTAILF
+21 AGSLEKLKTSILF

-48 RAGADNFTVEELKE
+48 RAGADNFSVEELKE
-62 GIKFAHQHDKKV
+62 GIEFAHQRDKKV

-79 MIPHNKELAQLPEY
+79 MIPHNEELAQLPEY
-93 IEKIKELKLDA
+93 IEEIRGLNLDA

-155 LDRDEIKEIAEKT
+155 LDRDEIKEIAAKT

-208 SCRWQYHL
+208 SCRWKYHL
-216 VEEQRPGEYYPIE
+216 VEEKRPGEYYPIE
-229 ENDQGTFVMNS
+229 ENDQGTFIMNS

-248 IPELIEMGLSSLKV
+248 IPELIEIGLSSLKI
-262 EGRMKSVHYAATVIN
+262 EGRMKSVHYAAAVVN
-277 TYRQLIDQYFAD
+277 TYRQLIDQYYAD
-289 PENYEADPKLL
+289 PENYQADPKLL

-328 SSSYLRSY
+328 SSSYLRTY

-342 KDYDPAAKEAVIE
+342 KAYDPEAQEAVVE
-355 VRNKIFKGDELELV
+355 VRNKIFKGDELEFI

-376 TINADYLLDEEGAE
+376 TIRADYLLDEEGAE
-390 IKAAPHPKQLI
+390 IEAAPHPKQLI
-401 KIPLTKEVPVGSL
+401 KISLTEEVPIGSL

>member
-1 MGWQLAGGKILMN
+1 MD

-21 AGSLEKLKTAILF
+21 AGSLEKLKTAVLF

-48 RAGADNFTVEELKE
+48 RAGADNFSIEELKE
-62 GIKFAHQHDKKV
+62 GIEFVHQRNKKI

-93 IEKIKELKLDA
+93 IEQIKELNLDA

-155 LDRDEIKEIAEKT
+155 LGRDEIKEIAAKT

-208 SCRWQYHL
+208 SCRWKYHL

-229 ENDQGTFVMNS
+229 ENDQGTFIMNS

-248 IPELIEMGLSSLKV
+248 IGELIELGLSSLKV

-277 TYRQLIDQYFAD
+277 TYRQLIDQYYEDPANFEAD
-289 PENYEADPKLL
+289 PELL

-328 SSSYLRSY
+328 SSSYLRTY

-342 KDYDPAAKEAVIE
+342 RDYLPDQNEVLVE
-355 VRNKIFKGDELELV
+355 VRNKIFKGDQLEFI
-369 VPGQKTF
+369 VPGKKTF
-376 TINADYLLDEEGAE
+376 TITADYLINEEGEE
-390 IKAAPHPKQLI
+390 IEAAPHPKQLVR
-401 KIPLTKEVPVGSL
+401 IPLEREVPAASL
-414 LRRQKEN
+414 IRRKKGD

>member
-1 MGWQLAGGKILMN
+1 MN
-14 KIELLAP
+14 KVELLAP

-48 RAGADNFTVEELKE
+48 RAGADNFTVKELKE
-62 GIKFAHQHDKKV
+62 GIEFAHQREKKV

-79 MIPHNKELAQLPEY
+79 MIPHNEELAQLPEY
-93 IEKIKELKLDA
+93 IEQIKKLNLDA

-155 LDRDEIKEIAEKT
+155 LSQKEIKEISEKT
-168 EGKVELEYFVHGAM
+168 KGKVELEYFVHGAM

-208 SCRWQYHL
+208 SCRWKYHL
-216 VEEQRPGEYYPIE
+216 VEEKRPGEYYPIE
-229 ENDQGTFVMNS
+229 ENDQGTFIMNS
-240 RDLNLAEE
+240 RDLNLAAE
-248 IPELIEMGLSSLKV
+248 IGELIELGISSLKV

-277 TYRQLIDQYFAD
+277 TYRQLIDQYYED
-289 PENYEADPKLL
+289 PENVEPEPELL

-320 GSEGQRYE
+320 GAEGQRYE
-328 SSSYLRSY
+328 SSSYLRTY

-342 KDYDPAAKEAVIE
+342 KDYDQTKKEAVVE
-355 VRNKIFKGDELELV
+355 VRNKIFKGDQLELI
-369 VPGQKTF
+369 VPGRNTF
-376 TINADYLLDEEGAE
+376 TITADYLLDEEGVE
-390 IKAAPHPKQLI
+390 IEAAPHPKQLI
-401 KIPLTKEVPVGSL
+401 KIPLAKEIPAGSL

>member
-1 MGWQLAGGKILMN
+1 MN

-48 RAGADNFTVEELKE
+48 RAGADNFSVEELQE
-62 GIKFAHQHDKKV
+62 GIEFAHQRHKKV

-93 IEKIKELKLDA
+93 IEKIKELNLDA

-155 LDRDEIKEIAEKT
+155 LSRAEIKEIAAKT
-168 EGKVELEYFVHGAM
+168 EGRVELEYFVHGAM

-208 SCRWQYHL
+208 SCRWKYHL

-229 ENDQGTFVMNS
+229 ENDQGTFIMNS

-248 IPELIEMGLSSLKV
+248 IPELIEIGLSSLKI

-277 TYRQLIDQYFAD
+277 TYRQLIDQYYQD
-289 PENYEADPKLL
+289 PENYEADSELL

-310 YTKGFYYGKP
+310 YTKGFYYGEP
-320 GSEGQRYE
+320 GSEGQRYQ

-342 KDYDPAAKEAVIE
+342 KDYDAAAKEVVIE
-355 VRNKIFKGDELELV
+355 VRNKIFKGDELEFV

-376 TINADYLLDEEGAE
+376 TIKADYLLDEEGIE
-390 IKAAPHPKQLI
+390 IEAAPHPKQLI
-401 KIPLTKEVPVGSL
+401 RIPLKNEIPTGSL